1 MQSLIKSSDGLLAA
15 KGNFAREL
23 LKMQSDCWSVLAPVG
38 KISFDDAA
46 IFWTAFYH
54 LIFKENPDSMNRSR
68 IERTVAQC
76 AKLVGEKFR
85 FFYDDN
91 GKFVSKTLG

>member
-1 MQSLIKSSDGLLAA
+1 MSENDVCSAEST
-15 KGNFAREL
+15 FAREL
-23 LKMQSDCWSVLAPVG
+23 LKTQKDCLSVLAPVG
-38 KISFDDAA
+38 TINFDDAA

-54 LIFKENPDSMNRSR
+54 LIFKENPDSMNRSV

-85 FFYDDN
+85 FFYDD